1 MQARGH
7 GFNFQIDR
15 QKNDFKFRI
24 KKSLESCPY
33 YWDSVPKIAK
43 TWKKITLMVPFS
55 IFLLKLMAL
64 KGQVAMN
71 KQACKYR
78 FK

>member
-24 KKSLESCPY
+24 KKSLESCP
-33 YWDSVPKIAK
+33 
-43 TWKKITLMVPFS
+43 
-55 IFLLKLMAL
+55 
-64 KGQVAMN
+64 
-71 KQACKYR
+71 
-78 FK
+78 